1 MLFPLKITI
10 FAHPNHSGCSSARL
24 EYTSGGRVVAGSN
37 PVIPTKLEQTA
48 EHLFCCFFCCHCVVC
63 KPTAKQQK
71 NLARHACHLLFLWG
85 GWYSLIYG
93 CGDRVISIA
102 RLSACALFWLSPR
115 GRSFL
120 LLPSNPVIPTK
131 LEQTAEQCVLLFFCC
146 HCVVCKPTA
155 KQQKTSH
162 AMRAICSFCGVVGIL

>member
-48 EHLFCCFFCCHCVVC
+48 EHLFCCFFVVIALCASPPQNNKKTRTPCVLPALSVGRLVFFNIWLRGQGYC
-63 KPTAKQQK
+63 YCSACSLRFILVVP
-71 NLARHACHLLFLWG
+71 AR
-85 GWYSLIYG
+85 SE
-93 CGDRVISIA
+93 
-102 RLSACALFWLSPR
+102 LSAPPFKS
-115 GRSFL
+115 S
-120 LLPSNPVIPTK
+120 LPDKTRADSRTN
-131 LEQTAEQCVLLFFCC
+131 VLLFFCC

-155 KQQKTSH
+155 KQQKNSH
-162 AMRAICSFCGVVGIL
+162 AMRATCSFCGEVGIL

>member
-1 MLFPLKITI
+1 MTQKHTFFEKRVKKFWKFRNSYYFCAPKQT
-10 FAHPNHSGCSSARL
+10 GCSSARL

-131 LEQTAEQCVLLFFCC
+131 PSEARRCR
-146 HCVVCKPTA
+146 
-155 KQQKTSH
+155 KTS
-162 AMRAICSFCGVVGIL
+162 FCFLCLVASLLADKWLEKQK